1 MTVTIKYLPKI
12 IGTMKL
18 LEYKGK
24 ELLRKS
30 GIKVPPSILTNNRSY
45 INLSYHKEKY
55 KNFFLENKDVV
66 IKAQIISGKRSKNG
80 LIDFS
85 NDFKESLEKI
95 SQMYEREFNNK
106 KINTLLIE
114 KRLDIEKEY
123 FLSIFYDTETKSP
136 KILFSKK
143 GGIEIEEI
151 NKEEFHSIIID
162 ITKGVRDF
170 ECRELAINIGFTGPE
185 IMTISNIIKKAYNC
199 FINFDCK
206 ILEINP
212 LVKTKEGLY
221 FAADAKITIDD
232 SAIARQE
239 IFSEITDIEDES
251 FLSKKELDARKI
263 DYGDHR
269 GVAGKTFLELD
280 GDIAILASGGGGSLT
295 AMDAI
300 IEAGGNPA
308 NYCEYSGNP
317 PKEKVRRLTEITLND
332 NNLNGCLVIG
342 GKANFT
348 DIYETLS
355 GFMEEIIK
363 IKPKYPII
371 IRRAGPRDK
380 EAFDMI
386 RRIIEEENLDITL
399 HGEELP
405 MSKAAHLMVDKVNK
419 YKQENGI
426 SQ

>member
-1 MTVTIKYLPKI
+1 VTVTIKYLPKI

-162 ITKGVRDF
+162 IT
-170 ECRELAINIGFTGPE
+170 
-185 IMTISNIIKKAYNC
+185 
-199 FINFDCK
+199 
-206 ILEINP
+206 
-212 LVKTKEGLY
+212 
-221 FAADAKITIDD
+221 
-232 SAIARQE
+232 
-239 IFSEITDIEDES
+239 
-251 FLSKKELDARKI
+251 
-263 DYGDHR
+263 
-269 GVAGKTFLELD
+269 
-280 GDIAILASGGGGSLT
+280 
-295 AMDAI
+295 
-300 IEAGGNPA
+300 
-308 NYCEYSGNP
+308 
-317 PKEKVRRLTEITLND
+317 
-332 NNLNGCLVIG
+332 
-342 GKANFT
+342 
-348 DIYETLS
+348 
-355 GFMEEIIK
+355 
-363 IKPKYPII
+363 
-371 IRRAGPRDK
+371 
-380 EAFDMI
+380 
-386 RRIIEEENLDITL
+386 
-399 HGEELP
+399 
-405 MSKAAHLMVDKVNK
+405 
-419 YKQENGI
+419 
-426 SQ
+426 